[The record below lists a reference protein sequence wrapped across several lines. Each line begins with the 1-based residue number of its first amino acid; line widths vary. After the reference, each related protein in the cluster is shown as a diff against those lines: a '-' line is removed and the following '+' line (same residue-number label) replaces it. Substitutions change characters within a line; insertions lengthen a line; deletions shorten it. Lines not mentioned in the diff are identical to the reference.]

1 MPCLQYLLH
10 TAVSVIDLWLLKSI
24 YCHCWTVFCLG
35 KYKWN
40 CLQQVTSSGD
50 WSAWAVERFPAPCAA
65 VWITW
70 TPGTACWWK
79 AELANVAHGDRAEDL
94 LVSSH
99 ESFIQPVY
107 LGFPHDRSHFP
118 GKGMEF
124 RSCLCTSES
133 RMVLSVI
140 AKHKRKLSTW
150 ISKMKCWCLFT
161 SVCLQNVESPRAC
174 LGGFEDLLWLL
185 ARHVCALQLLTNMNA
200 LCVSRADAEIFPKE
214 IKRHL
219 K

>member
-1 MPCLQYLLH
+1 M
-10 TAVSVIDLWLLKSI
+10 
-24 YCHCWTVFCLG
+24 
-35 KYKWN
+35 
-40 CLQQVTSSGD
+40 
-50 WSAWAVERFPAPCAA
+50 
-65 VWITW
+65 
-70 TPGTACWWK
+70 
-79 AELANVAHGDRAEDL
+79 
-94 LVSSH
+94 SSH

-174 LGGFEDLLWLL
+174 LGGFEDLLRLL
-185 ARHVCALQLLTNMNA
+185 AQPCLCFTAADQHECAVRFKGRCRNIPQGNKEAFKIISSCWHSVAMITASEYAVGRGPGVWQLGAVCGYSDRARVLLPTFTFTKRVLCCVHWNA
-200 LCVSRADAEIFPKE
+200 VLARVTERST
-214 IKRHL
+214 
-219 K
+219 